1 MPSVN
6 APVGSLFGIGQFGA
20 PQVQT
25 RALPVGLGADGYLYL
40 YFPMP
45 FQTHATV
52 QLSNSRSA
60 ALAGVEYEVKH
71 APFTDNFNDVAY
83 FKTSFHS
90 ETPVTL
96 GQDTLILD
104 TTGSGSFLGTT
115 ISEMGSDTGRG
126 YLEGDERI
134 YVDDNGS
141 PAFQGT
147 GTEDFFNA
155 GWYFNHG
162 PYAQPLS
169 GNTVHNVINGKDQTA
184 MYRFFLQDA
193 VPFRSH
199 LRASIEHG
207 GQNDTA
213 NNAWV
218 LAYYYQK
225 PVNRATL
232 TDTLNVGN
240 TASETSH
247 AYTITTQTWAGTQN
261 FTYAGVNN
269 KVGVTDDGRAHK
281 GTSQFTLALNPQNQ
295 GAILR
300 RRLDYGIGNQLAKVF
315 VDGTYAGDWYTAG
328 ANTATRWADSD
339 FLIPASLTTGKS
351 QVTVQV
357 QFVSA
362 AIDWNEFTYWLY
374 SLN

>member
-1 MPSVN
+1 
-6 APVGSLFGIGQFGA
+6 
-20 PQVQT
+20 
-25 RALPVGLGADGYLYL
+25 
-40 YFPMP
+40 
-45 FQTHATV
+45 
-52 QLSNSRSA
+52 
-60 ALAGVEYEVKH
+60 
-71 APFTDNFNDVAY
+71 
-83 FKTSFHS
+83 
-90 ETPVTL
+90 
-96 GQDTLILD
+96 
-104 TTGSGSFLGTT
+104 
-115 ISEMGSDTGRG
+115 
-126 YLEGDERI
+126 
-134 YVDDNGS
+134 
-141 PAFQGT
+141 
-147 GTEDFFNA
+147 
-155 GWYFNHG
+155 
-162 PYAQPLS
+162 
-169 GNTVHNVINGKDQTA
+169 
-184 MYRFFLQDA
+184 
-193 VPFRSH
+193 
-199 LRASIEHG
+199 
-207 GQNDTA
+207 
-213 NNAWV
+213 
-218 LAYYYQK
+218 
-225 PVNRATL
+225 
-232 TDTLNVGN
+232 VGN